1 MITISTRP
9 LSDNEKKELKSQLPS
24 VYKRVEEFILKT
36 TYILII
42 LIIPFLIIN
51 HFWQMPSV
59 IEISYLIGILPLS
72 LFLAYRM
79 TQKWEGGFSNKKN
92 LNDINKGL
100 AEIIH
105 VETLRAI
112 QREDYEDFGL
122 AFYLDVQHNKE
133 QKVLY
138 LWGQYL
144 DELEYEK
151 QFPNTEFEIVR
162 EFETKQILD
171 IKLLGNYFAPERIL
185 SPFDKQIWK
194 SGKYPMDGDLL
205 DKPLDEIIK

>member
-9 LSDNEKKELKSQLPS
+9 LSDTEKKELRSQLPS

-36 TYILII
+36 TYIAIA

-51 HFWQMPSV
+51 HFWKMPDV
-59 IEISYLIGILPLS
+59 IGIGCLIGILPLS
-72 LFLAYRM
+72 LFLANRM

-133 QKVLY
+133 QKALY

-151 QFPNTEFEIVR
+151 EFPNTEFEIVR
-162 EFETKQILD
+162 EFESKQILD

-185 SPFDKQIWK
+185 PPFDKQIWK

-205 DKPLDEIIK
+205 DKPLDEIS